1 MRVVAC
7 PQCGTE
13 VEWAGNPYR
22 PFCSERC
29 RLVDLGAWLDEQYRI
44 PGPLTDES
52 ASESEPEATPRAP
65 AAKREKEGDER

>member
-13 VEWAGNPYR
+13 VEWAGNRYR

-29 RLVDLGAWLDEQYRI
+29 RLVDLGAWIDEKYAI
-44 PGPLTDES
+44 PGALDDES
-52 ASESEPEATPRAP
+52 VGDDEARP
-65 AAKREKEGDER
+65 AGGAKRDRDDER